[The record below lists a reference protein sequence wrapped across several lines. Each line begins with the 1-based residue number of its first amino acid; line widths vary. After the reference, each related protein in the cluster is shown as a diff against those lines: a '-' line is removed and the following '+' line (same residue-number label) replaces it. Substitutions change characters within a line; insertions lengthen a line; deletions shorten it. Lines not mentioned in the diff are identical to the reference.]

1 MVNMV
6 GNSQKLVKIANKA
19 RGRTPLKYEFEVIP
33 FFAGADVFDAAWM
46 SLGSCTT
53 ETSRQLLWC
62 RGAAVWV
69 RQAGLRVG
77 EGHQSVCH

>member
-33 FFAGADVFDAAWM
+33 FFAGANVYIAAWGP
-46 SLGSCTT
+46 LDT
-53 ETSRQLLWC
+53 
-62 RGAAVWV
+62 
-69 RQAGLRVG
+69 
-77 EGHQSVCH
+77 